1 LATHVV
7 KHLRAAWRRI
17 GTPVIGFVL
26 GAMVMGGIALGVPW
40 WRRDRAEGGYAL
52 HIAVPSSGPGL
63 ANAVFQTLGVQLQS
77 GHHITLLENGAVFD
91 ALIGD
96 IARARSS
103 VHIVMYIWEKGH
115 ASDRLS
121 AALVERARAGVACRL
136 VIDDFGSGDFADTIQ
151 PALRTAG
158 CEVRLFRPRPAVN
171 LLARNHRKIAVID
184 GKVAYTGG
192 FGVRDNWLGDG
203 VHDDAWRDSN
213 VRFTGPAVRD
223 AQQAFAENWQ
233 EAGGALLPD
242 TAFPAPDTTDRA
254 TAAFVTSTGSP
265 VVTRAERLSQLL
277 IAAARRRLW
286 IANAYRVPSRA
297 IFELLLNKAR
307 AGVDVRILLPG
318 IKSDSKPALAA
329 QHKEYPELLRAGI
342 RVWEY
347 TPSMMHAKTMLVD
360 DELAVVGSINLD
372 PLSLHELEES
382 ALLIHDPGVT
392 AELARQ
398 FEADVLHANELKR

>member
-1 LATHVV
+1 LATHVAQL
-7 KHLRAAWRRI
+7 LRSARRRI
-17 GTPVIGFVL
+17 GTLVIGFAL
-26 GAMVMGGIALGVPW
+26 GAMVTGGFALGLPW
-40 WRRDRAEGGYAL
+40 CRSERAQPAYAL
-52 HIAVPSSGPGL
+52 HIAVPSSGPGV
-63 ANAVFQTLGVQLQS
+63 ANAVYQTLGVQLQS

-96 IARARSS
+96 IAHARTS
-103 VHIVMYIWEKGH
+103 VHIVMYIWEKGR

-121 AALVERARAGVACRL
+121 AALIERARAGVACRL
-136 VIDDFGSGDFADTIQ
+136 VIDDFGSGDFADAVE
-151 PALRTAG
+151 PALSAAG
-158 CEVRLFRPRPAVN
+158 CEVRLFRPHPVVN
-171 LLARNHRKIAVID
+171 ALERNHRKIAVID

-242 TAFPAPDTTDRA
+242 TAFPPPDTTGPE
-254 TAAFVTSTGSP
+254 TAALVTSTASP
-265 VVTRAERLSQLL
+265 VVTRAERLSQLV
-277 IAAARRRLW
+277 IAAAKRRLW
-286 IANAYRVPSRA
+286 IANAYLVPSRA
-297 IFELLLNKAR
+297 IFELLLTKAR
-307 AGVDVRILLPG
+307 AGVDVRILVPG
-318 IKSDSKPALAA
+318 IKSDSKPALAV

-342 RVWEY
+342 RIWEY
-347 TPSMMHAKTMLVD
+347 TPSMMHSKTMLAD

-382 ALLIHDPGVT
+382 ALLIQDRSVT
-392 AELARQ
+392 TDLARQ

>member
-1 LATHVV
+1 LVTHVV
-7 KHLRAAWRRI
+7 QHLRSVGRRI
-17 GTPVIGFVL
+17 GMLVLGFVL
-26 GAMVMGGIALGVPW
+26 GAMVTGGFVLGMPW
-40 WRRDRAEGGYAL
+40 CRASRGEAVYAL

-63 ANAVFQTLGVQLQS
+63 ANAVYQTLGVQLQS

-91 ALIGD
+91 ALIAD

-103 VHIVMYIWEKGH
+103 VHIVMYIWEKGR

-121 AALVERARAGVACRL
+121 AALIERARAGVACRL
-136 VIDDFGSGDFADTIQ
+136 VIDDFGSGDFADAIQ
-151 PALRTAG
+151 PALSAAG
-158 CEVRLFRPRPAVN
+158 CEARLFRPRPAASA
-171 LLARNHRKIAVID
+171 LARNHRKIAVID

-203 VHDDAWRDSN
+203 VHDEAWRDSN

-233 EAGGALLPD
+233 EAGGALLPEA
-242 TAFPAPDTTDRA
+242 AFPAPNTTGPA
-254 TAAFVTSTGSP
+254 TAALVTSTASP
-265 VVTRAERLSQLL
+265 VVTRAERLSQLV

-286 IANAYRVPSRA
+286 IANAYLVPSRA
-297 IFELLLNKAR
+297 IFELLLSKAR
-307 AGVDVRILLPG
+307 DGVDVRILVPG
-318 IKSDSKPALAA
+318 VKSDSKPALAA
-329 QHKEYPELLRAGI
+329 QYKEYPELLRAGI

-347 TPSMMHAKTMLVD
+347 TPSMMHAKTMLAD
-360 DELAVVGSINLD
+360 DELAVIGSINLD

-382 ALLIHDPGVT
+382 ALLIHDRSVT